1 MSHKTNVLLLALSIA
16 LQLALGLFLGHAYD
30 TRINMATGYLV
41 GTGQDPYS
49 PQDLSGVFQNDSFK
63 EITTVGYPPPW
74 PLALGLLYLI
84 SYKIIPNL
92 LIYNLAIK
100 LPIIVANILLAYLV
114 RNILIK
120 LGTKVEYSQKA
131 WIFLLFN
138 PFLIYA
144 TTAWGQFDSIVA
156 LLALLGLV
164 FLAEGKWSASAV
176 LLALA
181 ISFKPTALP
190 LAVAAWIFLRG
201 SSFRTVFR
209 YFLLFLICT
218 LVLFVAP
225 FFVFGWDPTPILQHW
240 NVHFTVGGGLSFLA
254 ILELFQ
260 NSTQLPGNWWFL
272 GLLWVPALAVAAL
285 SFKPGGTGLVDL
297 IRKSTVLI
305 LVFFLFRSWVSEPNI
320 VLVIPL
326 VLILVFTGELS
337 PLALKAVWILPLVF
351 SFFNTAAVQLLFPSM
366 PGLMDHGMQFMGNLG
381 PARLILLT
389 LVAMCWLT
397 AGSWIVFILVKKDR
411 LKMKASGA

>member
-74 PLALGLLYLI
+74 PLALGFLYLI

-131 WIFLLFN
+131 WVFLLLN

-144 TTAWGQFDSIVA
+144 TIAWGQFDSIVA
-156 LLALLGLV
+156 LLALLALV
-164 FLAEGKWSASAV
+164 LLAEGKWSGSAV

-201 SSFRTVFR
+201 RSFRTVFR

-225 FFVFGWDPTPILQHW
+225 FFILGWDPTPILQHW
-240 NVHFTVGGGLSFLA
+240 NVHFTVGGGLSFLVDSGTFP
-254 ILELFQ
+254 EFH
-260 NSTQLPGNWWFL
+260 QLHGNWWLL
-272 GLLWVPALAVAAL
+272 GLLWVPALAVAA
-285 SFKPGGTGLVDL
+285 
-297 IRKSTVLI
+297 
-305 LVFFLFRSWVSEPNI
+305 
-320 VLVIPL
+320 
-326 VLILVFTGELS
+326 
-337 PLALKAVWILPLVF
+337 
-351 SFFNTAAVQLLFPSM
+351 
-366 PGLMDHGMQFMGNLG
+366 
-381 PARLILLT
+381 
-389 LVAMCWLT
+389 
-397 AGSWIVFILVKKDR
+397 
-411 LKMKASGA
+411 